1 MQKIKLT
8 EVKISKRFK
17 NTTPS
22 ERKMERVR
30 KKYRETGMQDKPI
43 VLDENG
49 YLIDGYVRYL
59 ILKELDMEYV
69 NCICKK
75 NISDKISDYKKSPTY
90 YIYGL
95 HKNYDKEFVWRIPF
109 TKVNDFIG
117 KIIPGDKVLVN
128 TRNGAR
134 NITVTKIALL
144 DKPPIDKSIKKV
156 IKVI

>member
-22 ERKMERVR
+22 ERKMERIR

-49 YLIDGYVRYL
+49 YLIDGYARYL
-59 ILKELDMEYV
+59 ILKEFGEEYI

-75 NISDKISDYKKSPTY
+75 NISDKILNYKKSPTY

-95 HKNYDKEFVWRIPF
+95 HKSCDKEFVWRVPC
-109 TKVNDFIG
+109 TKIDDFIG